1 MIRRPP
7 RSTRTDT
14 LFPYTTLFRSRLLDL
29 VGEDELVD
37 ADLRAGRSVEVSVR
51 GLVADHQVEV
61 EGVAEILRERG
72 ADAEQVDAPA
82 GIAVRIEG
90 EGIVVG
96 LEPAVIAD
104 AADRI
109 LRLTLGTIAAFPEL
123 ERQIAAIGFGA
134 QRHASGKAVAVA
146 IIVARAR
153 IGKWRQLGT

>member
-1 MIRRPP
+1 M
-7 RSTRTDT
+7 
-14 LFPYTTLFRSRLLDL
+14 
-29 VGEDELVD
+29 
-37 ADLRAGRSVEVSVR
+37 
-51 GLVADHQVEV
+51 
-61 EGVAEILRERG
+61 
-72 ADAEQVDAPA
+72 
-82 GIAVRIEG
+82 EG

-134 QRHASGKAVAVA
+134 PRHASGKEVAVA

-153 IGKWRQLGT
+153 IGKWRKRGTQLHARRRARQIGRGTCRDRWCQ

>member
-1 MIRRPP
+1 M
-7 RSTRTDT
+7 
-14 LFPYTTLFRSRLLDL
+14 LLDL

-37 ADLRAGRSVEVSVR
+37 AERRAGRSVEVSVR

-82 GIAVRIEG
+82 GLAVRIEG

-96 LEPAVIAD
+96 LEPAGIAD

-109 LRLTLGTIAAFPEL
+109 LRMTLGTIAAFPEL
-123 ERQIAAIGFGA
+123 DRQIAALGFGA
-134 QRHASGKAVAVA
+134 H
-146 IIVARAR
+146 RAPPQ
-153 IGKWRQLGT
+153 IGKTE